1 MSMAY
6 SEYQPS
12 SPDQPPSQ
20 EYSGGGGFGEQPYGG
35 GGDQPPVEEGQPDDL
50 GYVHPKVQ
58 LLRRI
63 KGVILVVE
71 VLVMVVL
78 IYIAYTSKMAEFDTY
93 SSKPIFPL
101 EPVLFMMLLMGVF
114 MAITGIIFRL
124 AELRVTESGSQK
136 VLLANSAFKSA
147 LTSMIV
153 AIVFFI
159 LIFYLPGTAM
169 VKDAITSK
177 EDSTKE
183 YGEET
188 YKFKSQD
195 EFLVTRATQVAV
207 STTNN
212 VPVDFMIVSKDKYDN
227 LTTQYKLMA
236 NGNMTPQRFM
246 NYTIENKIDY
256 KPNSTSITKAGS
268 SMPFGEYR
276 VFTSVGPDASA
287 KIHYEVQ
294 REVQPNL
301 LNTLTMFLLVFAIM
315 DGAWMV
321 VALGIKQKYKK
332 QSIYK

>member
-1 MSMAY
+1 MHMAY
-6 SEYQPS
+6 SEYPPS
-12 SPDQPPSQ
+12 SEEQPP
-20 EYSGGGGFGEQPYGG
+20 EQDYGG
-35 GGDQPPVEEGQPDDL
+35 GSGYGEYPYQGGGDPPPVEEGQQDDL

-71 VLVMVVL
+71 ILVMFVL
-78 IYIAYTSKMAEFDTY
+78 IYIGYTQKMAEFEGMNA
-93 SSKPIFPL
+93 KPIFPL
-101 EPVLFMMLLMGVF
+101 EPVLFMMLLMGLF
-114 MAITGIIFRL
+114 MAITGIIFRI
-124 AELRVTESGSQK
+124 AEMRVTESGSQK
-136 VLLANSAFKSA
+136 TLLANSAFKSA

-153 AIVFFI
+153 ALVFFI
-159 LIFYLPGTAM
+159 LLFYLPATAM

-195 EFLVTRATQVAV
+195 EFQVTRSTQIVV
-207 STTNN
+207 TTTNN
-212 VPVDFMIVSKDKYDN
+212 VPVDFMIAPKDIYDN
-227 LTTQYKLMA
+227 LTIQYRNYA
-236 NGNMTPQRFM
+236 NGCMTYPTFIKYLQDNR
-246 NYTIENKIDY
+246 IDY
-256 KPNSTSITKAGS
+256 VFNGTRINKTGTDLPY
-268 SMPFGEYR
+268 GEYR
-276 VFTSVGPDASA
+276 VYTSVTADTSA

-294 REVQPNL
+294 REIQPPL
-301 LNTLTMFLLVFAIM
+301 LTTLTMFLLIFAIM